1 MLRLSKM
8 TDYATVVMTRLAQEP
23 DRLHSAQSLADS
35 THVEL
40 PTVSKVLK
48 LLARAGL
55 VTSQRG
61 ARGGY
66 RLARSAERI
75 SVAEIISALE
85 GPLGMT
91 ECSIHVGSCAQEPV
105 CSVRRNWRK
114 ISQAVVDSL
123 RQVTLADMAEPMDS
137 DPLALRLEM
146 ARPRNNVC

>member
-8 TDYATVVMTRLAQEP
+8 TDYATVVMTRLAQVP

-48 LLARAGL
+48 SLARAGL

-61 ARGGY
+61 AQGGY
-66 RLARSAERI
+66 RLARPAEEI

-91 ECSIHVGSCAQEPV
+91 ECSIHSGMCVQEPV

-114 ISQAVVDSL
+114 ISHAVVDSL
-123 RQVTLADMAEPMDS
+123 RQVTLADMAEPMES
-137 DPLALRLEM
+137 DPLALRLEPVH
-146 ARPRNNVC
+146 PRSNVC